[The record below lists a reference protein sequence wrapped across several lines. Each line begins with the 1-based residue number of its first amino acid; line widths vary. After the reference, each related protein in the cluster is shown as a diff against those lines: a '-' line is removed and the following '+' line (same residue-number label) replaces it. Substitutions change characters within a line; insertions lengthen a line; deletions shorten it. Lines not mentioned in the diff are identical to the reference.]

1 MPRPFSL
8 DLRERVVAACDAGD
22 SPEDAARSFDVG
34 VRTIYEWLE
43 LRKQTGSL
51 APRCGKT
58 GPKPKLAGHLA
69 TLRKLVREK
78 PDATLGELQSQI
90 PVQVG
95 ITTVWQALKNMG
107 LSFKE
112 KGHLRGRAA
121 SA

>member
-1 MPRPFSL
+1 MPRPYSM
-8 DLRERVVAACDAGD
+8 DLRKRVIAACDAGE
-22 SPEDAARSFDVG
+22 SPEDVAPRFEVG
-34 VRTIYEWLE
+34 VRTIYDWLE
-43 LRKQTGSL
+43 LREATGDIK
-51 APRCGKT
+51 PRCGKT
-58 GPKPKLAGHLA
+58 GPKPKLAEHLD

-90 PVQVG
+90 PVQAG